1 MKCNLYMLVTDDIYE
16 LPLVVC
22 DTVKELAQEIGKTEN
37 QIRSAI
43 CHSKNNNHC
52 IYRKVTYEEQ
62 IDNTN

>member
-1 MKCNLYMLVTDDIYE
+1 MKCNLYLLVTDDIYE
-16 LPLVVC
+16 LPLVV
-22 DTVKELAQEIGKTEN
+22 
-37 QIRSAI
+37 RSAI